1 MKRTLSVAMAA
12 LMMSAAIPAFSA
24 DTPQQEYICKLEA
37 KKCMTQIDVVQG
49 KIKKMNEGIEK
60 GATYS
65 KSDMD
70 KLQMKIKELN
80 DLLDKVKPAGK

>member
-1 MKRTLSVAMAA
+1 MKRTLTVAMAV
-12 LMMSAAIPAFSA
+12 LMMSTAIPAFSA
-24 DTPQQEYICKLEA
+24 DTPQEQYICKLEA
-37 KKCMTQIDVVQG
+37 RKCMTQMEVVQG

-65 KSDMD
+65 ESDMK

-80 DLLDKVKPAGK
+80 DQLDKMKPTGK

>member
-49 KIKKMNEGIEK
+49 KIKKMNEGIVK